1 MKKKK
6 LSLVWLLVA
15 LAVCGS
21 GLSGCNKSSVP
32 APAASTSPA
41 ASGDAVVQ
49 TVAAQPEAVA
59 DSLELAAKVQADPAR
74 LVHVFPPAGGRIV
87 TMAVHPGDRV
97 TRGQTLAVLQSSDIA
112 SARSDY
118 AKALAEKD
126 RAARTF
132 QRAQLLFDHQ
142 VMAEKDYLDAKAD
155 AATAESE
162 LRRAS
167 QLLNLWGVP
176 LEGASDEFKVTAPR
190 PGVVLDMGAA
200 PGEFNKALDAP
211 QPLCTVADLSQV
223 WIVGEVYEKD
233 LGSLKRGFPVE
244 IAVNAYP
251 GRTWKGVV
259 DNVSDQVDPVTRTLK
274 LRVVLANP
282 DSALK
287 PEMFAQIRVV
297 RGHQQAILL
306 PQAAVLHN
314 GERTEVIV
322 ESAAGHYVERPVK
335 LGATRG
341 DKVEVASGVNPGER
355 VVIAGAALLRPSED
369 AKE

>member
-1 MKKKK
+1 MKMNRISFV
-6 LSLVWLLVA
+6 SLLAA
-15 LAVCGS
+15 LAVGGLGLQGCG
-21 GLSGCNKSSVP
+21 KP
-32 APAASTSPA
+32 AAPAAAGQTAPD
-41 ASGDAVVQ
+41 SGVVRTEAV
-49 TVAAQPEAVA
+49 QPEAVA

-74 LVHVFPPAGGRIV
+74 MVHVFPPAGGRIV
-87 TMAVHPGDRV
+87 SLQVHPGDRV
-97 TRGQTLAVLQSSDIA
+97 TRGQTLAVLQSNDIA

-118 AKALAEKD
+118 LKALAEKD

-132 QRAQLLFDHQ
+132 QRAQVLFDHQ

-155 AATAESE
+155 AASAESE
-162 LRRAS
+162 LRRAG
-167 QLLNLWGVP
+167 QLLQLWGVP
-176 LEGASDEFKVTAPR
+176 LDGVSDEIKVTAPR

-244 IAVNAYP
+244 VAVNAYP
-251 GRTWKGVV
+251 GRSWKGTV

-274 LRVVLANP
+274 LRVVLPNP

-287 PEMFAQIRVV
+287 PEMFAQLRVD
-297 RGHQQAILL
+297 RGSKQTILL
-306 PQAAVLHN
+306 PQAAVLRN
-314 GERTEVIV
+314 GEQTEVIV
-322 ESAAGHYVERPVK
+322 ETSAGHYVERPVT

-341 DKVEVASGVNPGER
+341 DKVEVASGIKPGER

-369 AKE
+369 TKE

>member
-1 MKKKK
+1 MKKKISFV
-6 LSLVWLLVA
+6 LLLVS
-15 LAVCGS
+15 LAVCGLA
-21 GLSGCNKSSVP
+21 LSSCDK
-32 APAASTSPA
+32 PAASAPSSANPA
-41 ASGDAVVQ
+41 ATPGVVQ
-49 TVAAQPEAVA
+49 TAVA
-59 DSLELAAKVQADPAR
+59 QLQPVADTLELAAKVQADPAR
-74 LVHVFPPAGGRIV
+74 MVHVFPPAGGRIV
-87 TMAVHPGDRV
+87 NLQVHPGDRV
-97 TRGQTLAVLQSSDIA
+97 TRGQTLAVLQSNDIA
-112 SARSDY
+112 TARSDY
-118 AKALAEKD
+118 GKALAEKE

-167 QLLNLWGVP
+167 QLLQLWGVP
-176 LEGASDEFKVTAPR
+176 LDGISDEFTVKAPR
-190 PGVVLDMGAA
+190 PGVVLDLGAA
-200 PGEFNKALDAP
+200 PGEYSKALDSQ
-211 QPLCTVADLSQV
+211 QPLCTVADLTQV

-244 IAVNAYP
+244 IAISAYP
-251 GRTWKGVV
+251 GRTWKGTV

-274 LRVVLANP
+274 LRVVLSNP
-282 DSALK
+282 DATLK

-297 RGHQQAILL
+297 RGSKSTILL

-322 ESAAGHYVERPVK
+322 ESSAGHYEERPVQ

-341 DKVEVASGVNPGER
+341 DQVEIASGVKPGEH
-355 VVIAGAALLRPSED
+355 VVIAGAALLRPSQD
-369 AKE
+369 AKD